1 MFAGAHAIDLILV
14 LIGAEAAMIYAFRRS
29 NPARASLAPLAWT
42 LASGASLLLALRA
55 SLVSAAWFWIAAC
68 LVAALIT
75 HLVDLSQRLR

>member
-1 MFAGAHAIDLILV
+1 MFASGHVVDLILV
-14 LIGAEAAMIYAFRRS
+14 LIGAEALLISAFRHWAPR
-29 NPARASLAPLAWT
+29 RVSLAPFAWT

-55 SLVSAAWFWIAAC
+55 SLVSAAWFWVAGC